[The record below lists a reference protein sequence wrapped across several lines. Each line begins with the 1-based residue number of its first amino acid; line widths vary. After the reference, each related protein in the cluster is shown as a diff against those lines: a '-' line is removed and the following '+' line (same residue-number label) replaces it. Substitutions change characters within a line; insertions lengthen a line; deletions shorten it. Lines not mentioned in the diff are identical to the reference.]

1 MMGKHSCSS
10 TYGAILQEGSMAI
23 LIEVKGSLV
32 EQKIKQNLS
41 LSNIININKQRG

>member
-32 EQKIKQNLS
+32 KKVFLYMTFSTIV
-41 LSNIININKQRG
+41 IPAY